1 MTRPEPTDLPPF
13 IRAGETDPASVVDW
27 LTLAD
32 TRPQL
37 MERIGQ
43 RVGFHVDDPNRDRLD
58 TQELALIAAYILA
71 LEGEI

>member
-13 IRAGETDPASVVDW
+13 IRDDTDPASVVDW
-27 LTLAD
+27 LTLVD

-43 RVGFHVDDPNRDRLD
+43 RVGFHVEPADRDRLD
-58 TQELALIAAYILA
+58 THELALIAAYILA

>member
-1 MTRPEPTDLPPF
+1 VTRPEPTDLPPF
-13 IRAGETDPASVVDW
+13 IREDTDPASVVDW

-32 TRPQL
+32 TRREL
-37 MERIGQ
+37 MERIGR
-43 RVGFHVDDPNRDRLD
+43 RVGFHVEDPERDRLD